1 MRRCVVCE
9 LLIHYSYLMLNLLC
23 GVSELI
29 KVLSQGSEVIQS
41 RDVILLSMMLTV
53 ILLVVLLFLDVLEV
67 FKNLSDLFL
76 IG

>member
-9 LLIHYSYLMLNLLC
+9 LLIHYSYLMLNLLS

-29 KVLSQGSEVIQS
+29 KVLSQGPEVIQS

-67 FKNLSDLFL
+67 FEYLSDLFL